1 MNFEHKKLSI
11 YTIYL
16 YKILQQRSII
26 DKSIAKMK
34 INVII
39 YTKYLVVIEIVSDV
53 NFLQV

>member
-1 MNFEHKKLSI
+1 MSFEHKKLST
-11 YTIYL
+11 YTIYS
-16 YKILQQRSII
+16 YKMLQQRSII